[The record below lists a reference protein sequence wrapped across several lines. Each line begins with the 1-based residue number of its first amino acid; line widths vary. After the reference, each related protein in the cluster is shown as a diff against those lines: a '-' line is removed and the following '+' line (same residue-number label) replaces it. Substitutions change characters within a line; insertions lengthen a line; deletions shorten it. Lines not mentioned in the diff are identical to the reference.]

1 MREKWTTTD
10 IPDLAGKVAIVTG
23 ANSGTGFET
32 ARALANKGAQT
43 ILACRNA
50 GKGQAA
56 VERIR
61 QENPKAPAELMNL
74 DLASLSSVHEF
85 VRKFRK
91 RFNRLNIL
99 VNNAGVLWV
108 PYGSTE
114 DGFERHLGTNFLGY
128 FELRGLLMDLLK
140 RTANSRV
147 VTVTSVE
154 HYLAAIDFNNFL
166 YTNGEGFSRLKAY
179 RRSKL
184 SNLIFAYELQRRLK
198 AVDSNTISLA
208 AHPGVTG
215 TNMLN
220 SVAYLWFLKPT
231 IPLAKRIFQSPA
243 KGALPLIR
251 AAVDPNARGGQ
262 FYCPDCLLQ
271 VGGCPVIVPSSKA
284 SHERENGR
292 RLWETAQELTGVYY
306 L

>member
-1 MREKWTTTD
+1 MREKWTTTEM
-10 IPDLAGKVAIVTG
+10 PNLAGKIAIVTG

-32 ARALANKGAQT
+32 ARAFAAKGAQI
-43 ILACRNA
+43 ILACRNPE
-50 GKGQAA
+50 KGQAA
-56 VERIR
+56 VKLIR
-61 QENPKAPAELMNL
+61 QENPKAPVELMVL

-85 VRKFRK
+85 ARKIRK

-99 VNNAGVLWV
+99 VNNAGILWA
-108 PYGSTE
+108 PYGKTE
-114 DGFERHLGTNFLGY
+114 DGFERHLGTNFLGH
-128 FELRGLLMDLLK
+128 FALTGLLIDLLQK
-140 RTANSRV
+140 TPGSRV
-147 VTVTSVE
+147 VTVSSVE
-154 HYLAAIDFNNFL
+154 HYLAAIDFDNFM
-166 YTNGEGFSRLKAY
+166 YTNGQGFSRLRAY

-184 SNLIFAYELQRRLK
+184 SNLIFAYELQRQLD
-198 AVDSNTISLA
+198 AENSSTISLG

-262 FYCPDCLLQ
+262 CFGPDGFIQ
-271 VGGCPVIVPSSKA
+271 FGGYPVVVPSSRA
-284 SHERENGR
+284 SLEKENGR
-292 RLWETAQELTGVYY
+292 KLWETAQELTGIHY

>member
-1 MREKWTTTD
+1 MREKWTTTEM
-10 IPDLAGKVAIVTG
+10 PDLAGKIAIVTG

-32 ARALANKGAQT
+32 ARAFAAKGAQT
-43 ILACRNA
+43 ILACRNPE
-50 GKGQAA
+50 KGQAA
-56 VERIR
+56 VKLIR
-61 QENPKAPAELMNL
+61 QENPKSPIELMVL

-85 VRKFRK
+85 ARKFRK

-99 VNNAGVLWV
+99 VNNAGILWA
-108 PYGSTE
+108 PYGKTE
-114 DGFERHLGTNFLGY
+114 DGFERHLGTNFLGH
-128 FELRGLLMDLLK
+128 FALTGLLIDLLQK
-140 RTANSRV
+140 TPGSRV
-147 VTVTSVE
+147 VTVSSVE
-154 HYLAAIDFNNFL
+154 HYLAAIDFDNFM
-166 YTNGEGFSRLKAY
+166 YTNGQGFSRLRAY

-184 SNLIFAYELQRRLK
+184 SNLIFAYELQRRLD
-198 AVDSNTISLA
+198 AENSSTISLG

-220 SVAYLWFLKPT
+220 SVAYLWFLKPA

-262 FYCPDCLLQ
+262 CFGPDGFIQ
-271 VGGCPVIVPSSKA
+271 FGGYPVVVPSSRA
-284 SHERENGR
+284 SLEKENGR
-292 RLWETAQELTGVYY
+292 KLWETAQELTGIHY